1 MKKLLQILLLSIF
14 ILAINSTEAQ
24 RYITKKGVLKA
35 KYKAPHGE
43 MQAENKMVAMA
54 VDTKTGAVQI
64 NIVMLSFR
72 FSGPFAQQQFNDYFK
87 KNAHFSNSTFK
98 GSITNLPNINFNK
111 KGKYSAEVVGELT
124 FRRITNKVK
133 ADVQIEV
140 EDETVYGKTK
150 LIVNLLDF
158 NFKLPASMEKN
169 VEMTVEG
176 KLDKLK

>member
-1 MKKLLQILLLSIF
+1 MSIF
-14 ILAINSTEAQ
+14 IIGINNVEAQ
-24 RYITKKGVLKA
+24 RYITKKGILKA

-87 KNAHFSNSTFK
+87 KNAHFANSTFK
-98 GSITNLPNINFNK
+98 GNITNLSNIDFNK
-111 KGKYSAEVVGELT
+111 KGKYNAEVAGELT
-124 FRRITNKVK
+124 FRRTTNKVK
-133 ADVQIEV
+133 ANVQIDIG
-140 EDETVYGKTK
+140 DEAVYGKTK
-150 LIVNLLDF
+150 LTVNLLDF
-158 NFKLPASMEKN
+158 NFKLPSSMEKN